1 MLTLD
6 PDGSILAPMTPLE
19 VGGRI
24 GNNAAS
30 SRLLVHSPL
39 APGS

>member
-6 PDGSILAPMTPLE
+6 PARSILAPMTPLE

-24 GNNAAS
+24 GNDAAS
-30 SRLLVHSPL
+30 FRLLVHSPV